1 VTEPA
6 QRRLSGADPGVEIA
20 LLDWGGDGPLALLH
34 HANGFCAG
42 SWGELAAGLRD
53 RFHVVAMDA
62 RGHGASS
69 KPEDPSAYRWDR
81 FVADLAAVA
90 AALAAESSEGRVSLA
105 VGHSFG
111 GTNLLVAASRHPDL
125 FARLVLVDPVV
136 RSPRREPRISAE
148 RHPGQPLAAGART
161 RRQVFAS
168 REEARGRWERHP
180 FFGSWTPEAR
190 RLYARHGLRER
201 SDGQVELACPR
212 EVEALVF
219 DQGPMVVDPLG
230 HAPSVKAPTLLLWAA
245 RGDFS
250 RETYGDLAAAM
261 ADATIE
267 ELDAGHLVLM
277 EQPVLVLES
286 VLRFAAQG
294 STG

>member
-1 VTEPA
+1 MTEPA
-6 QRRLSGADPGVEIA
+6 QRRLPGAEPGVEIA

-53 RFHVVAMDA
+53 RFHVVALDA

-69 KPEDPSAYRWDR
+69 KPADPSAYRWDR

-90 AALAAESSEGRVSLA
+90 AALAAESAEERVSLA

-136 RSPRREPRISAE
+136 RSPRREPGISAE
-148 RHPGQPLAAGART
+148 RHPGQPLAARART

-168 REEARGRWERHP
+168 RDEARARWERHP
-180 FFGSWTPEAR
+180 FFGAWTSEAR

-201 SDGQVELACPR
+201 PDGQVELACPR
-212 EVEALVF
+212 EVEALIF

-230 HAPSVKAPTLLLWAA
+230 HAPRVKAPSLLLWAA

-250 RETYGDLAAAM
+250 RATYADLAASM
-261 ADATIE
+261 PDATLE

-277 EQPVLVLES
+277 ERPALVLEP
-286 VLRFAAQG
+286 VLRFAAQD